1 VSTHEYSR
9 SSIIHHPSSM
19 ITLRL
24 SRSYGIRNRFPF
36 EQALSATSRVFTPYV
51 HMYIHTYIH
60 TYIHMCSLV
69 VQWSISYSVYS
80 IQYTVYSVQCSTYCT
95 YSCAAHNVAQS
106 VIRPAPSSFLFLL
119 SLPPFS
125 SSFLFLLPLPPSSSS
140 FLFLLSLPP
149 SFGEQRGSERSSGEY
164 LLRLSTA
171 PPWPA
176 TRATL
181 SGPLHPRH
189 LGTYIQYVH
198 AKYANSS
205 LEASPGPLK
214 CAHILGVCTFK
225 GPG

>member
-1 VSTHEYSR
+1 MSTHEYSR

-125 SSFLFLLPLPPSSSS
+125 SSFL
-140 FLFLLSLPP
+140 
-149 SFGEQRGSERSSGEY
+149 RRAARERTKQWGISVASIH
-164 LLRLSTA
+164 RSTMA
-171 PPWPA
+171 
-176 TRATL
+176 
-181 SGPLHPRH
+181 SHQGH
-189 LGTYIQYVH
+189 LERTF
-198 AKYANSS
+198 
-205 LEASPGPLK
+205 ASPTSRYIHTVRT
-214 CAHILGVCTFK
+214 CEVC
-225 GPG
+225 